1 MEIAKYPGHV
11 SSFNTL
17 GPVKANVPNAW
28 EEAIEKLKWCQ
39 PFVQIGPQST
49 VLPALRGVGATD
61 KHHNLVLYAMG
72 VLSIGGISPELR
84 DEQGLIPMP
93 GS

>member
-1 MEIAKYPGHV
+1 MELRRYPGGHV

-28 EEAIEKLKWCQ
+28 EEAIEKLKWCP

-49 VLPALRGVGATD
+49 GLPALRGVGATD
-61 KHHNLVLYAMG
+61 KHHNLVLLPWASCPSAASA
-72 VLSIGGISPELR
+72 LNSETSKA
-84 DEQGLIPMP
+84 
-93 GS
+93 